1 MLSFLFR
8 SLTADPVRGAELFA
22 VSTAEARH
30 PQWYVEGQVPD
41 TLDGRFAVLATIT
54 ALILV
59 RLERDEAKGDAVSIA
74 LTERFIEVMESEHR
88 ELGLGDPTLGKTV
101 RKLVGSLARRTA
113 LWRAVVGGTHDWIAG
128 THESLYKADV
138 APDALEHS
146 ADALRDLWKKLEGT
160 DLHRLAEGKLQ

>member
-1 MLSFLFR
+1 MLGFLFR
-8 SLTADPVRGAELFA
+8 SLTAEPVRGAELFA
-22 VSTAEARH
+22 VATTEARY
-30 PQWYVEGQVPD
+30 PQWYVEGRVPD

-59 RLERDEAKGDAVSIA
+59 RLERDVDEGDSVSVA

-113 LWRAVVGGTHDWIAG
+113 LWRAVVGGTRDWIAA
-128 THESLYKADV
+128 TRESLYKAGV

-160 DLHRLAEGKLQ
+160 DLHRLEQGKLQ